1 MSNETSGQ
9 DFWSRRKAAVKKE
22 EDQLE
27 ADRIKAETDEAVAEL
42 EEKSDEE
49 ILEEL
54 GLPEPEEL
62 KEGDDFSAFMKAAI
76 PDRIRRRALRQL
88 WLTNPALANL
98 DGLIEYGEDF
108 TDASTVVENLQTAY
122 QVGKGMLKHV
132 EKMAEEAEAKLKE
145 EEAEEVADGSESS
158 SAEMAESDAGGQSR
172 SLEEADSVATEI
184 SDPSTAEMK
193 GGETGSRTLTSPLKS
208 ADMLV
213 DDEATDTNVPQE
225 TVEADL
231 SSEKP
236 RRRMRFTFG

>member
-22 EDQLE
+22 EDKLE
-27 ADRIKAETDEAVAEL
+27 TERLKAENDEIVAEL

-62 KEGDDFSAFMKAAI
+62 KEGDDFSQFMKAAI

-98 DGLIEYGEDF
+98 DGLIDYGEDF
-108 TDASTVVENLQTAY
+108 TDASMVVENLQTAY

-132 EKMAEEAEAKLKE
+132 EKMAEEAEAKLQ
-145 EEAEEVADGSESS
+145 EEVAAKSESAPS
-158 SAEMAESDAGGQSR
+158 ESGNAKHSGGEDKSDENEDIVAGN
-172 SLEEADSVATEI
+172 
-184 SDPSTAEMK
+184 SDPSTTENE
-193 GGETGSRTLTSPLKS
+193 GSETGSETLTSLPKS

-213 DDEATDTNVPQE
+213 DDEAPDTNVLQE
-225 TVEADL
+225 TVEADQ
-231 SSEKP
+231 SSEIP